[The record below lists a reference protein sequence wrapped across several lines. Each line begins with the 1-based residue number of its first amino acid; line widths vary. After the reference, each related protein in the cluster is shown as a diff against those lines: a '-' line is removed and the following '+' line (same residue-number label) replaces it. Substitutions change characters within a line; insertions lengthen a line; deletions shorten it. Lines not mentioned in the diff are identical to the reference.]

1 MSFDLDEDILQDF
14 LIEAGEILEL
24 LSEQLVA
31 LERRPDDGELLNAI
45 FRGFHTVKGG
55 AGFLS
60 LGELVDACHGA
71 ENIFDLLR
79 TGKRVVNAELM
90 DVILQALDT
99 INVMFG
105 QVQDREPVDPADPA
119 LLEALHRFSLPPTAE
134 ELQQAAAPI
143 AGQVAELIVEQVV
156 EPVAM
161 APAFEMP
168 VSEPSAFDLP
178 APASVA
184 PAIPAAFAASVVS
197 TAIAGDSVDDM
208 TQDEFDRLLDELHG
222 MGCAPG
228 MALDSA
234 PATPAASV
242 TEAPV
247 SNDIVS
253 QIQIET
259 GDITD
264 DEFERLLDELH
275 GTGKAPG
282 CVDVS
287 ADIAAVDVPVMSEP
301 ALTEPA
307 SVSSASASA
316 PAAPA
321 ASVSMMGD
329 SDDLMSD
336 DEFERLLDELHGSG
350 KGPSAEEL
358 EMATNPV
365 INMLDDVLASAAALP
380 SASAV
385 EVDDVFAASVAGSIM
400 PASSVASVVA
410 DPAPVAAAAVYAA
423 QAAAPTAPVRAA
435 AKEKAKV
442 ADATV
447 RVDTSTLD
455 TIMNMVGELVLVRN
469 RLVSLGLNSNDED
482 MAKAVANLDVVT
494 ADLQGAVMK
503 TRMQPIK
510 KVFGRFPRV
519 VRDLARTLNKDIELE
534 MRGEETDLDKN
545 LVEALAD
552 PLVHLVRNSVDHG
565 IEMPDVREKAGKPR
579 QGTVLLSASQEGD
592 HILLTIED
600 DGGGMDPDKLR
611 AIAVERGV
619 MDSDAASRLT
629 DSECYNLIFAPGF
642 STKKEISDIS
652 GRGVGMD
659 VVKTGIS
666 QLNGSI
672 SIDSSLGKGTR
683 IDIKVPLTLAI
694 LPTLMVGVGEQP
706 FALPLAS
713 VNEIFHLDLRKTN
726 TVDGQLT
733 IIVRDKAIPL
743 FYLQDW
749 LSGMRTTQRAR
760 DHGHVVIVQIG
771 HQRIGFVV
779 DTLIGQ
785 EEVVIKPLDDLLQGT
800 PGMAGATITSDGHIA
815 LILDVPNLLKHYA
828 GR

>member
-24 LSEQLVA
+24 LSEQLVE
-31 LERRPDDGELLNAI
+31 LERSPDDSELLNAI

-60 LGELVDACHGA
+60 LTALVDACHGA

-79 TGKRVVNAELM
+79 TGKRSVTSELM
-90 DVILQALDT
+90 DVILEALDT
-99 INVMFG
+99 INEMFS
-105 QVQDREPVDPADPA
+105 QVQDHEPIVPAEQS
-119 LLEALHRFSLPPTAE
+119 LLDALHRFSQPPTAE
-134 ELQQAAAPI
+134 ELAQPEVIAP
-143 AGQVAELIVEQVV
+143 
-156 EPVAM
+156 EPVAVPEPVVE
-161 APAFEMP
+161 AVVKPVAESP
-168 VSEPSAFDLP
+168 VSAAPSS
-178 APASVA
+178 SV
-184 PAIPAAFAASVVS
+184 
-197 TAIAGDSVDDM
+197 IAGDSVDDM

-222 MGCAPG
+222 SGNGPSE
-228 MALDSA
+228 SA
-234 PATPAASV
+234 PAAAPQA
-242 TEAPV
+242 APQNNAPNV
-247 SNDIVS
+247 VS
-253 QIQIET
+253 QIQAES

-275 GTGKAPG
+275 GTGKGPG
-282 CVDVS
+282 AGDETV
-287 ADIAAVDVPVMSEP
+287 
-301 ALTEPA
+301 
-307 SVSSASASA
+307 A
-316 PAAPA
+316 PAAPVVSA
-321 ASVSMMGD
+321 PEPVVLTSTVPSDTGASNDG
-329 SDDLMSD
+329 DDLMTD
-336 DEFERLLDELHGSG
+336 DEFEKLLDELHGSG
-350 KGPSAEEL
+350 KGPGPSVDELDFATKPVAE
-358 EMATNPV
+358 
-365 INMLDDVLASAAALP
+365 MLA
-380 SASAV
+380 
-385 EVDDVFAASVAGSIM
+385 ETK
-400 PASSVASVVA
+400 
-410 DPAPVAAAAVYAA
+410 PAPVSAPVAPAPTSALVEASKPA
-423 QAAAPTAPVRAA
+423 PAPKAAPEPKAKAVA
-435 AKEKAKV
+435 AKDKTKPTPDV
-442 ADATV
+442 TV
-447 RVDTSTLD
+447 RVDTLTLD

-469 RLVSLGLNSNDED
+469 RLVSLGLNTNDEE
-482 MAKAVANLDVVT
+482 MSKAVANLDVVT

-519 VRDLARTLNKDIELE
+519 VRDLARSLKKDIVLE
-534 MRGEETDLDKN
+534 MRGEDTDLDKN

-579 QGTVLLSASQEGD
+579 TGTVLLSASQEGD

-611 AIAVERGV
+611 GIAVDRGV
-619 MDSDAASRLT
+619 MDADAASRLT

-672 SIDSSLGKGTR
+672 SIDSALGKGTR

-694 LPTLMVGVGEQP
+694 LPTLMVGVADQP

-726 TVDGQLT
+726 VVDGQLT
-733 IIVRDKAIPL
+733 IIVREKAVPL

-749 LSGMRTTQRAR
+749 LGAVGIPKRERE
-760 DHGHVVIVQIG
+760 HGHVVIVQIG

-785 EEVVIKPLDDLLQGT
+785 EEVVIKPLDELLQGT

-828 GR
+828 ER